1 VPMSLEPTVLASL
14 IVAGISRG
22 MIYFLLAAG
31 LTLIFGVLR
40 VVNFAH
46 GAFYM
51 LGMFLCYTIT
61 QQFSFWVAFLTV
73 PLILGACGALTEFC
87 LFRRVYKAEHAIQL
101 LLSLG
106 VIYIISDVVR
116 LGWGVTPKS
125 LGMVPSL
132 QGSIRLGGV
141 IVTKYNLFILG
152 LTLLVAALM
161 FLILYRTKIGS
172 IVRACTI
179 DYEMT
184 ECVGID
190 VSSVFLLVFM
200 VGVAIAGIAAVT
212 ASPIATASLGVDV
225 QMIIIAFSL
234 VIIGGV
240 GSIGGALV
248 AALIIGIVESVGVLV
263 LPEFAEI
270 FMYAVV
276 VISLFVRPTGLFGR
290 VVG

>member
-1 VPMSLEPTVLASL
+1 MSIEPTVIASL

-51 LGMFLCYTIT
+51 LGMFLSYTIA
-61 QQFSFWVAFLTV
+61 QKSSFWVALLIV
-73 PLILGACGALTEFC
+73 PVILAGAGAVTEFC

-106 VIYIISDVVR
+106 VIYVLSDVVR

-125 LGMVPSL
+125 LGMVAGL
-132 QGSIRLGGV
+132 QGSMQIGGV
-141 IVTKYNLFILG
+141 VVTKYNVFILG
-152 LTLLVAALM
+152 LTLLVAMLM
-161 FLILYRTKIGS
+161 FLILYRTKVGS

-184 ECVGID
+184 ECVGVD
-190 VSSVFLLVFM
+190 VSTVFLVVFM
-200 VGVAIAGIAAVT
+200 VGVAIAGLAAVA
-212 ASPIATASLGVDV
+212 ASPIATAMLGADM
-225 QMIIIAFSL
+225 QMIIAAFSL

-240 GSIGGALV
+240 GSVGGALV
-248 AALIIGIVESVGVLV
+248 AALIIGIVESLGVLV
-263 LPEFAEI
+263 LPQFSEI
-270 FMYAVV
+270 FMYVVV

>member
-1 VPMSLEPTVLASL
+1 VFASL
-14 IVAGISRG
+14 VFAGVSRG
-22 MIYFLLAAG
+22 RFYLLLAAS

-51 LGMFLCYTIT
+51 LGMFLCYSIA
-61 QQFSFWVAFLTV
+61 QWFSFWVALLAV
-73 PLILGACGALTEFC
+73 PVILALGGALTEFC
-87 LFRRVYKAEHAIQL
+87 LFRRVYKAEHSIQL

-106 VIYIISDVVR
+106 LIYIISDVVR
-116 LGWGVTPKS
+116 LGWGVTPRS
-125 LGMVPSL
+125 LGMVNSF
-132 QGSIRLGGV
+132 QGSVRLGGV
-141 IVTKYNLFILG
+141 FVTKYNLFILG
-152 LTLLVAALM
+152 LTLLIAALM
-161 FLILYRTKIGS
+161 FVILYRTRIGS

-190 VSSVFLLVFM
+190 VSRIFLVVFM

-212 ASPIATASLGVDV
+212 ASPIATATLGADV
-225 QMIIIAFSL
+225 QMIIVAFSL

-248 AALIIGIVESVGVLV
+248 AALIIGIVESVGVLA
-263 LPEFAEI
+263 LPEFTEI

-276 VISLFVRPTGLFGR
+276 IVVLFVRPTGLFGR
-290 VVG
+290 LVG

>member
-1 VPMSLEPTVLASL
+1 MTLEPSVLVSLVLAG
-14 IVAGISRG
+14 VSRG

-51 LGMFLCYTIT
+51 LGMFLCYTIA
-61 QQFSFWVAFLTV
+61 QSFSFWVAFVTV
-73 PLILGACGALTEFC
+73 PVILALCGALVEFC
-87 LFRRVYKAEHAIQL
+87 LFRRVYKADHAIQL

-106 VIYIISDVVR
+106 LIYIISDVVR

-125 LGMVPSL
+125 LGMVGGL
-132 QGSIRLGGV
+132 QGSIRFGGV
-141 IVTKYNLFILG
+141 FVTRYNVFILG

-161 FLILYRTKIGS
+161 FLILYRTKVGS

-190 VSSVFLLVFM
+190 VSLVFLVVFM
-200 VGVAIAGIAAVT
+200 IGVAIAGIAAVT
-212 ASPIATASLGVDV
+212 ASPIATATLGADV
-225 QMIIIAFSL
+225 QMIIVAFSL

-240 GSIGGALV
+240 GSVGGALV

-276 VISLFVRPTGLFGR
+276 VITLFVRPTGLFGR